1 MDHGRIEW
9 MHLVDVAGGEPRAVE
24 SATLIAGFGLDG
36 DRGVAAAR
44 AAGAAAV
51 APESQL
57 TLIAAEAIEAAAEHL
72 GHPLPPGITRRNLT
86 VRGVDLDAGV
96 GRRLRIGGALVRGI
110 EPCDPCGYLER
121 VSGIPGI
128 TRALVDRGGLRCEVL
143 EGAELRIGDLVVL
156 LAD

>member
-1 MDHGRIEW
+1 MDHGHIEW

-24 SATLIAGFGLDG
+24 SARLLAGLGLEG
-36 DRGVAAAR
+36 DRGVIAAR
-44 AAGAAAV
+44 AAGAATVEPQA
-51 APESQL
+51 QL

-96 GRRLRIGGALVRGI
+96 GRRLRIGDAVVRGI
-110 EPCDPCGYLER
+110 EPCDPCGYLQR

-143 EGAELRIGDLVVL
+143 EGGELRVGDPVLVL
-156 LAD
+156 PD